1 MKIKVGVSNR
11 HVHLNEETYKKL
23 FGDEPLNK
31 KNDLVQ
37 PGEFSSDKVL
47 KIITE
52 KSTIENVR
60 ILGPFRSYNQVEIS
74 RTDAYKLGVD
84 PSICRSGNLQKALP
98 IIVEN
103 DGKRLLLDKSLI
115 IANRHIHISNLD
127 ANELGIE
134 DNKVVSLKVNGNKP
148 GILKNVYFKV
158 LDNANLEIHLDS
170 DDANACLINQGDEVE
185 IIDEV

>member
-115 IANRHIHISNLD
+115 IANRHIHISKSE
-127 ANELGIE
+127 ANRLNVN
-134 DNKVVSLKVNGNKP
+134 DNDETVVIVDTEKG
-148 GILKNVYFKV
+148 GILTNVFYKV
-158 LDNANLEIHLDS
+158 SENGVLEMHIDT
-170 DDANACLINQGDEVE
+170 DDANAMMLKTGDEVE
-185 IIDEV
+185 SIK